1 MRAFLEA
8 GRILDIRS
16 GWKCSGCSMKD
27 ICMPKLKRSE
37 KFSSRI
43 EKMLEDVKSAEWEQ
57 EV

>member
-8 GRILDIRS
+8 GRIPDIRR
-16 GWKCSGCSMKD
+16 GQKCSGCSMKD

-43 EKMLEDVKSAEWEQ
+43 EKMLEDVESAEWEQ